1 MSWLIAD
8 IPYPLL
14 ELEMIIDTFS
24 RLPLHEQSRII
35 EMAWEDRTPFEAIE
49 LQFGFGE
56 KAVIQIMQHQLKLAS
71 FRNWRVRVRGRST
84 KHTAVRDP
92 NVLRGYCKTQYKI
105 RQNKKR

>member
-1 MSWLIAD
+1 
-8 IPYPLL
+8 
-14 ELEMIIDTFS
+14 MIIDIFN

-56 KAVIQIMQHQLKLAS
+56 KKVIQIMQHQLKLSS
-71 FRNWRVRVRGRST
+71 FRNWRMRVRGRST
-84 KHTAVRDP
+84 KHTALRDP
-92 NVLRGYCKTQYKI
+92 NVIRGYCKTQYKI